1 MSTELTVQK
10 LGADSRILV
19 IRLTRPEKK
28 NALTTAMY
36 RGMTDAL
43 NRANDDPEVRVAVF
57 LGSEGVFSAGNDLT
71 DFTTIAMSAEETV
84 DVPAAFL
91 FLKALVGFD
100 KPLVAG
106 IDGLAVG
113 IGATLNF
120 HCDLSIASARSVFAA
135 PFVDL
140 GLVPEAASSL
150 LGPLTMGYQRAFAL
164 LAAGERFSADEARQA
179 GLIWKVTVPEEV
191 EREALAVAAGLAAKP
206 PEALALT
213 RRLLRG
219 DRAPVLG
226 RIEEEG
232 RHFMARLKSPEARD
246 AFLAFG
252 NRRAS

>member
-1 MSTELTVQK
+1 MTSELTVEK
-10 LGADSRILV
+10 HGADPRILV

-36 RGMTDAL
+36 RGMSDAL
-43 NRANDDPEVRVAVF
+43 WQAGEDPDVRVVVF
-57 LGSEGVFSAGNDLT
+57 LGAEGAFSAGNDLAE
-71 DFTTIAMSAEETV
+71 FTKIAVNPGETFEM
-84 DVPAAFL
+84 PAAFA

-100 KPLVAG
+100 KPLIAG

-120 HCDLSIASARSVFAA
+120 HCDLTVASDRSVFSA

-150 LGPLTMGYQRAFAL
+150 LGPLTMGHQRAFAL
-164 LAAGERFSADEARQA
+164 LAAGERFSAEEARQA
-179 GLIWKVTVPEEV
+179 GLIWKVTEPGAV
-191 EREALAVAAGLAAKP
+191 ERETLAIATRLAAKP

-213 RRLLRG
+213 RALMRG
-219 DRAPVLG
+219 GKEAVLD

-232 RHFMARLKSPEARD
+232 RHFLARLQSPEARD
-246 AFLAFG
+246 AFLAFAS
-252 NRRAS
+252 RRAS